1 MGKKV
6 GKAVIANQEQLLSNQ
21 AGELGKDG
29 NGIPN
34 AIAQMLQEKTKDL
47 ATHCK
52 SNPPQQE
59 SADSMF
65 YRSYEDFSHPKL
77 PDYYWEVYN
86 ELPQTESQFLIH
98 VGGEGDP
105 RCFCVKCSGALGP
118 YIIKQKDNSIQLA
131 APVMRSLVNK
141 CLDRRSIVFF
151 SVTLEWKKENTHR
164 PLC

>member
-59 SADSMF
+59 SADSMS
-65 YRSYEDFSHPKL
+65 YRSYADFSHPKL

-151 SVTLEWKKENTHR
+151 NVTLEWKKENTHR